1 MRASRLLTILMRLQ
15 LRGRISAVDLARD
28 LEVSVRTIY
37 RDVDQLSAAGV
48 PIFSERGRN
57 GGFELHEGY
66 RTNLTGLTESE
77 AEALLLAGIGAA
89 AADLG
94 IGEAAATARLKM
106 LASLPPALGASALRV
121 GTRFH
126 LDPDPWYTGG
136 QVLECLPM
144 LASAVWQDRRVRFAY
159 ESWTG
164 EVERL
169 ADPWGLVLKGGAWYL
184 VAAVEGAP
192 RTYRVSNIRTL
203 EVLEEIFQRPADL
216 DLKTYWSGWARDFE
230 TRLLA
235 GRAIVQMSPAGL
247 KLLRD
252 VAPMLAAA
260 VSKTSL
266 PCEPEGWVQAEIP
279 VEAEE
284 FTARLLLRLGR
295 DVLVCSPKSLRTA
308 IAKEAEAVVQLYAL
322 NNHNDRQKALA
333 DATDKDL

>member
-48 PIFSERGRN
+48 PVFSERGRN

-66 RTNLTGLTESE
+66 RTRLTGLTESE

-94 IGEAAATARLKM
+94 IGEAAASAQLKM

-126 LDPDPWYTGG
+126 LDPDPWYNGG
-136 QVLECLPM
+136 QLLEHLPS
-144 LASAVWQDRRVRFAY
+144 LANAVWKDRRVCFTY

-184 VAAVEGAP
+184 VAAIKGAP
-192 RTYRVSNIRTL
+192 RTYRVSNIRAL
-203 EVLEEIFQRPADL
+203 EILEESFQRPADF
-216 DLKTYWSGWARDFE
+216 DLKHYWSGWARDFE

-235 GRAIVQMSPAGL
+235 GRATVQVSPTGL
-247 KLLRD
+247 KLLGD
-252 VAPMLAAA
+252 VAPQLAASI
-260 VSKTSL
+260 SKSSS
-266 PCEPEGWVQAEIP
+266 PCEPPGWVEAEIP
-279 VEAEE
+279 VEAEDY
-284 FTARLLLRLGR
+284 TARLLLRLGR
-295 DVLVCSPKSLRTA
+295 DVLVRSPQSLRMT
-308 IAKEAEAVVQLYAL
+308 IAQEAEAVAQLYARDNL
-322 NNHNDRQKALA
+322 EDR
-333 DATDKDL
+333 

>member
-126 LDPDPWYTGG
+126 LDPAAWYSQG
-136 QVLECLPM
+136 QAPESLPL
-144 LASAVWQDRRVRFAY
+144 LASAVWNDLCVRFTY
-159 ESWTG
+159 QSWKG
-164 EVERL
+164 EVSRRAE
-169 ADPWGLVLKGGAWYL
+169 PWGLVTKGGAWYL
-184 VAAVEGAP
+184 VAAVDGVP
-192 RTYRVSNIRTL
+192 RTYRVSSIRDL
-203 EVLEEIFQRPADL
+203 EVLEATFERSTKF
-216 DLKTYWSGWARDFE
+216 DLKTYWSSWIDDFE
-230 TRLLA
+230 ARLFVEQA
-235 GRAIVQMSPAGL
+235 VVQLSPIGL
-247 KLLRD
+247 RRLQEVSPK
-252 VAPMLAAA
+252 AAA
-260 VSKTSL
+260 GAAISARPVNES
-266 PCEPEGWVQAEIP
+266 GWIEAEIP
-279 VEAEE
+279 IESIE
-284 FTARLLLRLGR
+284 FSAQQLLRLGR
-295 DVLVCSPKSLRTA
+295 EIIVLSPVALR
-308 IAKEAEAVVQLYAL
+308 
-322 NNHNDRQKALA
+322 RALA
-333 DATDKDL
+333 LQVRTIASYYVAEVDEAGALTSAQPMT